1 MRLLRFARND
11 ENSRIPRLKSKIPR
25 DCFASLAM
33 TRILEFPSQ
42 ILEFLSKKYPR
53 TPKNPNKKL
62 EFPSKNSNFYAKI
75 KEKFRIKNA
84 HNFVFNFAFSSAFNH
99 SFKR

>member
-1 MRLLRFARND
+1 MRLLRFAHND
-11 ENSRIPRLKSKIPR
+11 ENSRIPRLKSKISR
-25 DCFASLAM
+25 DYFASLAMTRILEFLRIHLEFPEIASLHPSM

-75 KEKFRIKNA
+75 KEKI
-84 HNFVFNFAFSSAFNH
+84 
-99 SFKR
+99 

>member
-11 ENSRIPRLKSKIPR
+11 ENSRIPRLKSRIPK
-25 DCFASLAM
+25 DCFASPLNDEFYG
-33 TRILEFPSQ
+33 ILKFR
-42 ILEFLSKKYPR
+42 SKFRLKYPR